1 MDVIQLEFSDFTI
14 RLLLLFFPGII
25 ATLIL
30 DKLTTHRGRELR
42 DFILY
47 SFILGVTSYSLL
59 YLAIQVIN
67 LFYKKTL
74 TVIFFEALT
83 SGKTTINFKEV
94 FFATLIAVLLGVFM
108 SIIVNRKMIH
118 RAAQKLKITKKF
130 GDSDVWQYI
139 FESPDIEWITVRD
152 LSNDLVY
159 QGWVSAYSD
168 THENNELFLRDVIVY
183 RNSDGSRLY
192 DVKGIYL
199 TKNKDDII
207 LEFPQIGQP

>member
-1 MDVIQLEFSDFTI
+1 MELSDLTI

-30 DKLTTHRGRELR
+30 DKLTTHRGRELK

-47 SFILGVTSYSLL
+47 SFILGLTSYSIL
-59 YLAIQVIN
+59 YIAVEIIN
-67 LFYKKTL
+67 LINNTTL
-74 TVIFFEALT
+74 TVQFIEALT
-83 SGKTTINFKEV
+83 NGKSTINIKEV
-94 FFATLIAVLLGVFM
+94 FFATLISFILGVLV
-108 SIIVNRKMIH
+108 SIMVNRKMIH

-139 FESPDIEWITVRD
+139 FESPDIEWITIRD

-168 THENNELFLRDVIVY
+168 THDNNELFLRDVIVY

-192 DVKGIYL
+192 EVKGMYL
-199 TKNKDDII
+199 TKNKDDLII
-207 LEFPQIGQP
+207 EFPQIGQPQ